1 MIQNRKQNQKQ
12 LCNTYWRSYKKSE
25 VKIMNIIKKI
35 KRILR
40 PGAYTIE
47 ELRKHGVKVGEN
59 CAIYTRD
66 IDINHG
72 FLITIGNNVTLS
84 SARILAHD
92 GSTKRALGYSRVGR
106 VTIGDNVFVG
116 AGAVICV
123 TIGNNVIIGAGA
135 VIAKDIP
142 EDSVV
147 VGNPAKVIGSATA
160 YIEKNK
166 AMMNDSNVWNS
177 HYSEKSESEKDQ
189 MFKVLSE
196 TRIGFDV

>member
-1 MIQNRKQNQKQ
+1 MNKLLKKFKQFFGGG
-12 LCNTYWRSYKKSE
+12 SYT
-25 VKIMNIIKKI
+25 
-35 KRILR
+35 
-40 PGAYTIE
+40 PD
-47 ELRKHGVKVGEN
+47 ELRKRGVKVGEN
-59 CAIYTRD
+59 CVIWTRD
-66 IDINHG
+66 IDVNHG

-84 SARILAHD
+84 NAKILAHD

-116 AGAVICV
+116 AGAIILPGV

-147 VGNPAKVIGSATA
+147 VGNPAKVIGSTAA

-166 AMMNDSNVWNS
+166 AMMNNSNVWNV
-177 HYSEKSESEKDQ
+177 HYAEKSEKEKAEMLD
-189 MFKVLSE
+189 VLSE

>member
-1 MIQNRKQNQKQ
+1 M
-12 LCNTYWRSYKKSE
+12 
-25 VKIMNIIKKI
+25 KILNKI
-35 KRILR
+35 KRLLR
-40 PGAYTIE
+40 PGVYTPE
-47 ELRKHGVKVGEN
+47 ELRKRGVKVGEN
-59 CAIYTRD
+59 CTIWTRD

-84 SARILAHD
+84 NAKILAHD

-116 AGAVICV
+116 AGAVILPGV

-147 VGNPAKVIGSATA
+147 VGNPAKVIGSTTA

-177 HYSEKSESEKDQ
+177 HYSEKSEQEKDQ

-196 TRIGFDV
+196 TRIGFDI